1 MRATRHITK
10 FINFAAHDVTISRSS
25 GKNPT
30 TPQRPRECVA
40 PASKKQEPQSLGLG
54 TLNAM
59 PHNVYYFDP
68 SAIGTGLHNLGD
80 NYRIIPIPRVGC
92 KPPVWE
98 LPAVLVVDAG
108 EGDLLCLEKSAPKSD
123 AWGIICLLDGRGA
136 PARQTEITHLR
147 PASARCISRGS
158 GKTVEKGF

>member
-1 MRATRHITK
+1 
-10 FINFAAHDVTISRSS
+10 
-25 GKNPT
+25 
-30 TPQRPRECVA
+30 
-40 PASKKQEPQSLGLG
+40 
-54 TLNAM
+54 M

-108 EGDLLCLEKSAPKSD
+108 EGDLLCLEKSGPKSD
-123 AWGIICLLDGRGA
+123 AWGIICLLEGEA
-136 PARQTEITHLR
+136 PPRSKLKSHIFALL
-147 PASARCISRGS
+147 PAGCISRDS
-158 GKTVEKGF
+158 GTNGGKGF